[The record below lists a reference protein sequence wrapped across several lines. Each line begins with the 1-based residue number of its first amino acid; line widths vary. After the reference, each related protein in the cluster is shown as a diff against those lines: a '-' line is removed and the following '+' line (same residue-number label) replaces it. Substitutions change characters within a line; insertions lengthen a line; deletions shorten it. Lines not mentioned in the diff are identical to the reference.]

1 MNDKVKNDSVVQTRC
16 KRTTLATLVLYLESK
31 DGYIPRSISE
41 LVRDTL
47 EGMEEMVIAA
57 GASRVEDTSAATRI
71 LTERGF
77 GILNTSSRGK
87 KNLWNNLIIEDRR
100 IERTP
105 DSGVGEIDDMVKR
118 AMKSYK
124 APTNN
129 TTKEEMKE
137 ALNMNKKEE
146 K

>member
-1 MNDKVKNDSVVQTRC
+1 
-16 KRTTLATLVLYLESK
+16 
-31 DGYIPRSISE
+31 
-41 LVRDTL
+41 
-47 EGMEEMVIAA
+47 
-57 GASRVEDTSAATRI
+57 
-71 LTERGF
+71 
-77 GILNTSSRGK
+77 
-87 KNLWNNLIIEDRR
+87 
-100 IERTP
+100 
-105 DSGVGEIDDMVKR
+105 VGEIDDMVKR